1 MDDDFQ
7 IFDSFE
13 HDWRPRCR
21 HLLARVPKV
30 MKRDLRVCALI
41 FFLLIHITGCSVTR
55 FVETRIG
62 YGVKKANRTDLDLDF
77 QLDFNHTARSF
88 MVTLE
93 YQPYA
98 ISKPRI
104 TLTDLGV
111 GLAALGLLG
120 KVFYD
125 NWDHDHTFTFVDDT
139 FDWYASDPWEKAVLI
154 GVPID
159 ILLYWGFAYPFD
171 RKAIRLPKEPFIA
184 HPYRIELPD
193 HGRIGRDYRTVTGTE
208 QIEIQTFLSEL
219 GHPPYLQDL
228 ESLKF
233 RVSTAVSGRQYH
245 RDHTLSREFIRPL
258 PPPNGESPP
267 ASVAV
272 DAQWIAHRLRAGEKA
287 TLKVIVENIGET
299 PLTAV
304 TTTTLSSDPYFDNW
318 VLTFGNIA
326 QGASETRILRCGTSK
341 HLRPQ
346 ATVSVS
352 LRFEAA
358 TGVIHPEIEMEFEI
372 IE

>member
-1 MDDDFQ
+1 MRTR
-7 IFDSFE
+7 IIVE
-13 HDWRPRCR
+13 HDWSPRCR

-30 MKRDLRVCALI
+30 MKRDLRVFALI

-55 FVETRIG
+55 FVETRVG

-77 QLDFNHTARSF
+77 QLDFNPTARSF
-88 MVTLE
+88 IVTLE

-104 TLTDLGV
+104 TLIDLGV

-139 FDWYASDPWEKAVLI
+139 FDWYDSDPWEKAVLI

-159 ILLYWGFAYPFD
+159 ILLYWGFSYPFD
-171 RKAIRLPKEPFIA
+171 RKAIKVRKEPLIA
-184 HPYRIELPD
+184 HPYRFELPD
-193 HGRIGRDYRTVTGTE
+193 HGRIGRDYKTVTGTE
-208 QIEIQTFLSEL
+208 QIEIQKFLSEL
-219 GHPPYLQDL
+219 RHPSYLQDL

-233 RVSTAVSGRQYH
+233 RVSTEVSGRQYN
-245 RDHTLSREFIRPL
+245 RDHTLSGEFIPL
-258 PPPNGESPP
+258 PPPPHVESS
-267 ASVAV
+267 SVKV
-272 DAQWIAHRLRAGEKA
+272 DAQWIEHRLRAGEKA
-287 TLKVIVENIGET
+287 ILKVIVENTGET
-299 PLTAV
+299 MLTAV

-318 VLTFGNIA
+318 VLEFGNIA
-326 QGASETRILRCGTSK
+326 QDASETRILRCGTSRN
-341 HLRPQ
+341 LRPQ
-346 ATVSVS
+346 GNVSVT

-358 TGVIHPEIEMEFEI
+358 TGVIHPEIETEFEI

>member
-1 MDDDFQ
+1 MRTRI
-7 IFDSFE
+7 IF
-13 HDWRPRCR
+13 
-21 HLLARVPKV
+21 
-30 MKRDLRVCALI
+30 ALI

-55 FVETRIG
+55 FMETRVG
-62 YGVKKANRTDLDLDF
+62 SGVQKANRTDLDLDF

-98 ISKPRI
+98 IYKPRI

-125 NWDHDHTFTFVDDT
+125 NWDHGHTFTFVDDT
-139 FDWYASDPWEKAVLI
+139 FDWYAADPWEKAVLI

-193 HGRIGRDYRTVTGTE
+193 HGRIGRDYRTVTGRE

-233 RVSTAVSGRQYH
+233 RVSTAVSGRQYK
-245 RDHTLSREFIRPL
+245 RDHTLPREFIRPPL
-258 PPPNGESPP
+258 PPNEESLP
-267 ASVAV
+267 ASVEV
-272 DAQWIAHRLRAGEKA
+272 DAQWIAHRLRAGDKA
-287 TLKVIVENIGET
+287 TLKVIVANIGET

-318 VLTFGNIA
+318 VLAFGNIA
-326 QGASETRILRCGTSK
+326 QGASETRILRCGTSSN
-341 HLRPQ
+341 LRPQ

-358 TGVIHPEIEMEFEI
+358 TGVIHPEIETEFEI